1 MRRLVPAPAT
11 CSLAA
16 LLASLALAGCSRGPD
31 EAEREDGAIVASGE
45 VDVFGVRVG
54 DCLDL
59 DATEA
64 TAAQI
69 TDLAA
74 VPCTQ
79 PHRHEVFHVG
89 DVAGFDVY
97 PGPSELSSTSDGQ
110 CLGAFEDYV
119 GVPYLDSDVQ
129 FTYLYPSLASWQ
141 DEEDRE
147 IVCILV
153 STSPQTRSLA
163 APDATAQPTDTAPDR
178 GS

>member
-1 MRRLVPAPAT
+1 MRRLVPAPALL
-11 CSLAA
+11 SLVA
-16 LLASLALAGCSRGPD
+16 LLMLPAATGCSGGPD
-31 EAEREDGAIVASGE
+31 EAEREDGAIVSPGA

-59 DATEA
+59 EASEA

-74 VPCTQ
+74 VPCAQ

-89 DVAGFDVY
+89 EVTGFDVY
-97 PGPSELSSTSDGQ
+97 PGPSELSSASDGM

-147 IVCILV
+147 VVCILV

-163 APDATAQPTDTAPDR
+163 APGAEAGDGTVPAT

>member
-1 MRRLVPAPAT
+1 MRRLVPAPA
-11 CSLAA
+11 LPFAVA
-16 LLASLALAGCSRGPD
+16 LLALSALTACSGGSE
-31 EAEREDGAIVASGE
+31 EAEREDGAIVAPGAL
-45 VDVFGVRVG
+45 DVFGVRVG

-59 DATEA
+59 DATDA
-64 TAAQI
+64 TAAQV

-89 DVAGFDVY
+89 EVTGFDVY
-97 PGPSELSSTSDGQ
+97 PGPSELSSTSDGM

-119 GVPYLDSDVQ
+119 GIPYLDSDVQ

-147 IVCILV
+147 VVCILV

-163 APDATAQPTDTAPDR
+163 APGATPATDAA

>member
-1 MRRLVPAPAT
+1 MRRLVPAPALV
-11 CSLAA
+11 SVAA
-16 LLASLALAGCSRGPD
+16 LLVTLPALAACSGGPE
-31 EAEREDGAIVASGE
+31 EAERADGAIVAPGAL
-45 VDVFGVRVG
+45 DVFGVRVG

-59 DATEA
+59 DASEA

-74 VPCTQ
+74 VPCAQ
-79 PHRHEVFHVG
+79 AHRHEVFHVG
-89 DVAGFDVY
+89 EVTGFDVY
-97 PGPSELSSTSDGQ
+97 PGPSELSSAADGI

-147 IVCILV
+147 VVCILV
-153 STSPQTRSLA
+153 ATSPQTRSLA
-163 APDATAQPTDTAPDR
+163 AP
-178 GS
+178 GSSRSTEPGTGS

>member
-1 MRRLVPAPAT
+1 MRRLVPAPA
-11 CSLAA
+11 LPFVVA
-16 LLASLALAGCSRGPD
+16 LLVLPAVAACSGSPD
-31 EAEREDGAIVASGE
+31 EAERQDGAIVAPGAL
-45 VDVFGVRVG
+45 DVFGVRVG

-59 DATEA
+59 DVTDA
-64 TAAQI
+64 TAAQV

-74 VPCTQ
+74 VPCSQ

-89 DVAGFDVY
+89 EVTGFDVY
-97 PGPSELSSTSDGQ
+97 PGPSELSSASDGM

-147 IVCILV
+147 VVCILV

-163 APDATAQPTDTAPDR
+163 APGAAPATDAA

>member
-1 MRRLVPAPAT
+1 MRRLVPAPAVL
-11 CSLAA
+11 SVAA
-16 LLASLALAGCSRGPD
+16 LLALAVLAGCSRGPD
-31 EAEREDGAIVASGE
+31 EAEREDGAIVAAGA

-59 DATEA
+59 DATDA

-74 VPCTQ
+74 IPCTQ

-89 DVAGFDVY
+89 DVTGVDVY
-97 PGPSELSSTSDGQ
+97 PGPSELASTSDGM

-163 APDATAQPTDTAPDR
+163 APGAAVPSA

>member
-1 MRRLVPAPAT
+1 MRRLVPAPALLLT
-11 CSLAA
+11 LALAA
-16 LLASLALAGCSRGPD
+16 LLAAAGCSGGSD
-31 EAEREDGAIVASGE
+31 EAEREDGAIVAPGD

-59 DATEA
+59 DATDA

-79 PHRHEVFHVG
+79 SHRHEVFHVAE
-89 DVAGFDVY
+89 VTGFDVY
-97 PGPSELSSTSDGQ
+97 PGPSELSSTSDGL

-147 IVCILV
+147 VVCILV

-163 APDATAQPTDTAPDR
+163 APGATAPAA